1 MPFIEAPAYKANLK
15 RNVLGNVN
23 SVQSSVIQ
31 TTSSIEEYDI
41 DNVDIELEAGE
52 GLTADNAGTII
63 SGKIYKSTN
72 LYADAKPPMGIIMED
87 AAIGTIS
94 KLRIS
99 GIIPLIN
106 ITGLTIGKRCY
117 LREGEPNISQ
127 IPPAVKSATED
138 LVQAIGTAIG
148 ASEIFIRIET
158 AHRLEC

>member
-52 GLTADNAGTII
+52 DLTADNAGTII
-63 SGKIYKSTN
+63 SGKIYKATN
-72 LYADAKPPMGIIMED
+72 LFADSKPPMGIIMED
-87 AAIGTIS
+87 AAIGTIA

-99 GIIPLIN
+99 GIIPLSN
-106 ITGLTIGKRCY
+106 IAGLTVGERCY
-117 LREGEPNISQ
+117 LSYGEPNISQ
-127 IPPAVKSATED
+127 SPPLIKSATED

-148 ASEIFIRIET
+148 TSEIFIHMET